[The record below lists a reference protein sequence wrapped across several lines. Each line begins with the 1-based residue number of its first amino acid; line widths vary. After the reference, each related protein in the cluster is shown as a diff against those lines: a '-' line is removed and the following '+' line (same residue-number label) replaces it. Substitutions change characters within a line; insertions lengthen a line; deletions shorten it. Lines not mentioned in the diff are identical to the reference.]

1 MALVKVY
8 WEGRKVIKRKPLIL
22 SEVQGRSNLMDVP
35 DPTEEVVQDHLKKA
49 AFTKGFK
56 EAVFKSFKV
65 IK

>member
-49 AFTKGFK
+49 AFGKGFK
-56 EAVFKSFKV
+56 EVVFKSFKV

>member
-35 DPTEEVVQDHLKKA
+35 NPTEEVVQDQLKKA

-56 EAVFKSFKV
+56 EVVFKSFKV

>member
-8 WEGRKVIKRKPLIL
+8 WEGKKVIKRKPLIL

-35 DPTEEVVQDHLKKA
+35 DPTEEVVQDHLKKE

-56 EAVFKSFKV
+56 EVVFKSFKV